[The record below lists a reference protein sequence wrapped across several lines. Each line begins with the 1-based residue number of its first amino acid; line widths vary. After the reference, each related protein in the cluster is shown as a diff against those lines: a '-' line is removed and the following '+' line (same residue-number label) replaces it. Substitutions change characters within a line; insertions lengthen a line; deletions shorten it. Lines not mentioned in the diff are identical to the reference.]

1 MSFLFSMIA
10 QDFGLSSEAR
20 ARIRIAL
27 ATAIINVRSKRARN
41 ARSLEGLGTGTST
54 TEESCFVLPLAP
66 PPPPHY
72 RLDPRQLGCADEHA
86 ASTLSNLAHLA
97 LSFRCGGAVAPAELR
112 ASRSHL
118 AALVK
123 RLLSLEPATRAGKC
137 SGPVARFAGIV
148 TSQGLEQ
155 GPRACAGVAETLEF
169 LAAAADGQWA
179 PQVFL
184 GAALVT
190 KLPAN
195 DPTAVAHSLP
205 VLLGALSAAA
215 IHALPTGSAAALA
228 RAPPDDDL
236 EREPPPAKQPRSS
249 VPDNGSSTSAAAPAP
264 SRAWATDELAA
275 AAWRR
280 MTAAV
285 ADLDHA
291 LGAFRPARF
300 ALLRLAADL
309 DTRRPAIHG
318 MEIEE

>member
-1 MSFLFSMIA
+1 MSA

-27 ATAIINVRSKRARN
+27 ATAIINVRSKRARDVL
-41 ARSLEGLGTGTST
+41 STECVDEGSAAAD
-54 TEESCFVLPLAP
+54 ESRHVLPLA

-86 ASTLSNLAHLA
+86 ALTLSHLAHVA
-97 LSFRCGGAVAPAELR
+97 LSFRCGSAVAPAELR

-123 RLLSLEPATRAGKC
+123 RLLSLEAATRAGKC

-195 DPTAVAHSLP
+195 DPTAVVHGLP
-205 VLLGALSAAA
+205 RLLGALSAAVA
-215 IHALPTGSAAALA
+215 HALPSGNAAASA
-228 RAPPDDDL
+228 SAPPDNEL
-236 EREPPPAKQPRSS
+236 EHQQPPAKQPRQAAS
-249 VPDNGSSTSAAAPAP
+249 VPCSGSSTSAATPAP

-280 MTAAV
+280 MTATV
-285 ADLDHA
+285 ADLDQA

-309 DTRRPAIHG
+309 EARRPVIHG
-318 MEIEE
+318 MES